1 MSRFDWE
8 EYFIEITKL
17 VAQRSSCL
25 SRQVGAILVKG
36 KRILATGYNGSPS
49 KIENCMEK
57 GGCLRKGSKS
67 GENLN
72 TCMAVHAEM
81 NALLQCAKL
90 GVSCEDATLYVTT
103 KPCASC
109 MKAIIQSG
117 IIKVVY
123 IEDYD
128 SPLTDKL
135 VELSGIKCIQ
145 YKEKKKGEDINE

>member
-1 MSRFDWE
+1 VNRIDWE

-17 VAQRSSCL
+17 VSQRSSCL
-25 SRQVGAILVKG
+25 SRQVGAILVKE

-57 GGCLRKGSKS
+57 GECLRKGSKS

-72 TCMAVHAEM
+72 ECMAVHAEL
-81 NALLQCAKL
+81 NAILQMARY
-90 GVSCEDATLYVTT
+90 GVSCEDAVLYVTT

-145 YKEKKKGEDINE
+145 YKEKNKGE

>member
-1 MSRFDWE
+1 MNRIEWE

-25 SRQVGAILVKG
+25 SRQVGAILVKE

-49 KIENCMEK
+49 KIENCIEK

-81 NALLQCAKL
+81 NAILQMARY
-90 GVSCEDATLYVTT
+90 GVSCEDTVLYVTT
-103 KPCASC
+103 FPCINC
-109 MKAIIQSG
+109 MKAIINSG
-117 IIKVVY
+117 IREIVY
-123 IEDYD
+123 LEDYD
-128 SPLTDKL
+128 APLSKQL
-135 VELSGIKCIQ
+135 AELSGIKIRK
-145 YKEKKKGEDINE
+145 YEKRN

>member
-1 MSRFDWE
+1 MNRIDWE

-17 VAQRSSCL
+17 VARRSSCL

-57 GGCLRKGSKS
+57 GRCLREGSKS
-67 GENLN
+67 GQNLN
-72 TCMAVHAEM
+72 ECMAVHAEM
-81 NALLQCAKL
+81 NAILQCAKL

-103 KPCASC
+103 KPCVSC

-145 YKEKKKGEDINE
+145 YKEKNKGEM

>member
-1 MSRFDWE
+1 MNRIEWE

-25 SRQVGAILVKG
+25 SRQVGAILVKE

-49 KIENCMEK
+49 KIENCIEK

-81 NALLQCAKL
+81 NAILQMARY
-90 GVSCEDATLYVTT
+90 GISCEDAVLYVTT
-103 KPCASC
+103 FPCVNC
-109 MKAIIQSG
+109 MKAIINSG
-117 IIKVVY
+117 IREVVY
-123 IEDYD
+123 LEDYD
-128 SPLTDKL
+128 APLSKQL
-135 VELSGIKCIQ
+135 AELSGIKIRK
-145 YKEKKKGEDINE
+145 YEERS

>member
-1 MSRFDWE
+1 MSRINWE
-8 EYFIEITKL
+8 EYFIEITRL

-25 SRQVGAILVKG
+25 SRQVGAILVKE

-49 KIENCMEK
+49 KIENCIER
-57 GGCLRKGSKS
+57 GGCLREGSVS
-67 GENLN
+67 GQNLN

-81 NALLQCAKL
+81 NAILQCAKI

-135 VELSGIKCIQ
+135 IELSGIKCIQ
-145 YKEKKKGEDINE
+145 YKEKNKGE

>member
-1 MSRFDWE
+1 MNNKRIEWSS
-8 EYFIEITKL
+8 YFIEITKL

-25 SRQVGAILVKG
+25 SRQVGAILVKQ

-49 KIENCMEK
+49 KIENCIEK
-57 GGCLRKGSKS
+57 GGCLREDSIS
-67 GENLN
+67 GQNLN

-81 NALLQCAKL
+81 NAILQCAKI

-117 IIKVVY
+117 IMKVVY

-145 YKEKKKGEDINE
+145 YKESDE

>member
-1 MSRFDWE
+1 MNRIEWSS
-8 EYFIEITKL
+8 YFIEITKL

-57 GGCLRKGSKS
+57 GECLRKGNKS

-72 TCMAVHAEM
+72 ECMAVHAEM
-81 NALLQCAKL
+81 NAILQCAKL

-145 YKEKKKGEDINE
+145 YKEKKEGEDINE

>member
-1 MSRFDWE
+1 MNNKRIEWSS
-8 EYFIEITKL
+8 YFIEITKL

-25 SRQVGAILVKG
+25 SRQVGAILVKQ

-49 KIENCMEK
+49 KIENCIEK
-57 GGCLRKGSKS
+57 GGCLREGSVS
-67 GENLN
+67 GQNLN

-81 NALLQCAKL
+81 NAILQCAKI

-103 KPCASC
+103 KPCANC

-117 IIKVVY
+117 IRKVVY

-145 YKEKKKGEDINE
+145 YKESDE

>member
-1 MSRFDWE
+1 MNRIEWE

-25 SRQVGAILVKG
+25 SRQVGAILVKQ

-49 KIENCMEK
+49 KIENCIEK
-57 GGCLRKGSKS
+57 GGCLREGSIS
-67 GENLN
+67 GQNLN

-81 NALLQCAKL
+81 NAILQCAKI
-90 GVSCEDATLYVTT
+90 GVSCEDATFYVTT

-109 MKAIIQSG
+109 MKAIIQSC

-123 IEDYD
+123 IENYD

-135 VELSGIKCIQ
+135 VELSGIKSIQ
-145 YKEKKKGEDINE
+145 NKEKNKGE